1 MYSLERRLAFERFHR
16 GMIFQPSC
24 MTHSLPPQ
32 EMRQLHGMNLFGQ
45 VLIQLLGNSVLL
57 RHVMHSKYTLRSP
70 LGEL

>member
-1 MYSLERRLAFERFHR
+1 
-16 GMIFQPSC
+16 